1 MKHLR
6 IGSKSWVLGLWSWA
20 FSFLG
25 ITGGIGLGSKCQK
38 GPRPKVQDPR
48 PKTKDH
54 LPEDIVLEEAFP
66 LLGKFL
72 FVFIRVSVLLTVA
85 VTFSS
90 APQAQTKL
98 LRFPDIRAD
107 RVVFTYGGDLWT
119 APSTGGS
126 ATHLTTHP
134 GVELFGKFS
143 PDGKWIAFTGQYDGD
158 EQVYVIPTTGGEP
171 RQLTFYPARG
181 PLAPRWG
188 WDNQV
193 FGWSKDGKRI
203 FFRSLRDS
211 WALPIA
217 RLYSVSVDGGPAEA
231 LPMPTAGSGDFSP
244 SGEEIV
250 YSPQSRDFRSEKR
263 YSGGQANQLYIFDLK
278 TNTAKRI
285 TEGPRPTR
293 DAMWIGD
300 TIFYNSD
307 RDGHFNL
314 YAYSVSSGKSTQVT
328 SNRPWDVRWPSS
340 DNEGQIVYELNGE
353 LQVLDAKSR
362 KSTPISINVPDEGN
376 ARRPSRVPA
385 GNLIESVGLSPK
397 GERVLFA
404 ARGDVFSAPIE
415 KGPTRNLTHSS
426 GAHDKWPSWSP
437 DGSQIAF
444 VSDITGEEEIYITPQ
459 DGLKPA
465 EQITRGG
472 AAMRYAPEWAP
483 DGKRI
488 AFSDKDGKV
497 YVLTLADRKLTE
509 IADSPRGQ
517 IRDYVWSPRGNFL
530 AFSMANANQ
539 FSSVYIWSAGDG
551 QLRRLTDD
559 FFNSYNP
566 SWDPQGNYLYY
577 LSDREFAPQIS
588 NIEFNYATNRP
599 TYIYAMALRKD
610 VKHPFPPESDEVTVA
625 RPDETPR
632 PAASPSPADKPAETP
647 AAEPKPEAAA
657 KLPANL
663 VIDFDGISNR
673 VARVPLG
680 ADNYGGLSAKTG
692 HLLYIVGG
700 AGYYGRQG
708 DRNASLRI
716 YALKDRKETTLAEDI
731 RGYVL
736 SDDGSKVLVAQ
747 GPNYN
752 LYDATPAGERTR
764 KAVATSGLFV
774 DRVPVEEWNQ
784 IFNEVWRRYR
794 DWFYVSNM
802 HGYDWV
808 ALREQYK
815 PLLKYVA
822 HRSDLNYVI
831 SEMIAELTVQHA
843 YIDGGDFQIPP
854 RPRSGLPGARFELDK
869 QAGRYR
875 ISKIFSGENE
885 EDIYRSPLR
894 EVGVNASVGDYVLAI
909 DGEEL
914 KATDDPYRLLRNKA
928 DNPVQLTLNRTPSL
942 QGARTVS
949 YRPVTDEQN
958 LIYLDWVDSN
968 REKVAKATGGRVG
981 YLHVPDMGANGIR
994 EFIKWF
1000 YPQLRK
1006 EALIVDVRANGGGNV
1021 SRMLIE
1027 RLRRKV
1033 LALNY
1038 SRTNDDASTYPDGAF
1053 IGPMVA
1059 LLDENSASD
1068 GDIFPAMF
1076 REAGLGPLIGK
1087 RSWGGVVG
1095 ITNRGQ
1101 LIDGGVVNVPES
1113 GLASKNGEWIIE
1125 GYGVEPDIEVDNDP
1139 QSVISGKDPQLERA
1153 IAEVMTKLK
1162 QPVKL
1167 PRKPAPPVKTIIS
1180 TTTSHKR

>member
-1 MKHLR
+1 MFT
-6 IGSKSWVLGLWSWA
+6 KSLLALAGIFVLTTTAYS
-20 FSFLG
+20 
-25 ITGGIGLGSKCQK
+25 
-38 GPRPKVQDPR
+38 
-48 PKTKDH
+48 
-54 LPEDIVLEEAFP
+54 
-66 LLGKFL
+66 
-72 FVFIRVSVLLTVA
+72 
-85 VTFSS
+85 
-90 APQAQTKL
+90 QTKL
-98 LRFPDIRAD
+98 LRFPDIRGD
-107 RVVFTYGGDLWT
+107 RVVFTYAGDLWT
-119 APSTGGS
+119 APSSGGS
-126 ATHLTTHP
+126 AARLTSHP
-134 GVELFGKFS
+134 GVEVFGKFS
-143 PDGKWIAFTGQYDGD
+143 PDGKWVAFTGQYDGD
-158 EQVYVIPTTGGEP
+158 EQVYVVPTSGGDP

-193 FGWSKDGKRI
+193 FGWTKDSKNI
-203 FFRSLRDS
+203 IFRSLRDS
-211 WALPIA
+211 WSLPIA
-217 RLYSVSVDGGPAEA
+217 RLYKVSVDGGPATA
-231 LPMPTAGSGDFSP
+231 LPMPTAGSGDLSP
-244 SGEEIV
+244 NGDEIV

-263 YSGGQANQLYIFDLK
+263 YGGGQANQLFIFNLGS
-278 TNTAKRI
+278 NAARRI
-285 TEGPRPTR
+285 TEGPRATR

-300 TIFYNSD
+300 TIFFNSD

-314 YAYSVSSGKSTQVT
+314 YAYNVAGGRTTQVT
-328 SNRPWDVRWPSS
+328 TSRSWDVRWPSS

-353 LQVLDAKSR
+353 LVVMDARTK

-376 ARRPSRVPA
+376 WSRPSRVSA
-385 GNLIESVGLSPK
+385 ANLIESVGLSPK
-397 GERVLFA
+397 GERALFA
-404 ARGDVFSAPIE
+404 ARGDIFTAPIE
-415 KGPTRNLTHSS
+415 KGPTRNLTDSS

-444 VSDITGEEEIYITPQ
+444 ISDKSGEEEIYLIPQ
-459 DGLKPA
+459 DGSKPA
-465 EQITRGG
+465 EQITTGG
-472 AAMRYAPEWAP
+472 SAMRYQPEWAP

-497 YVLTLADRKLTE
+497 YVLTLADRK
-509 IADSPRGQ
+509 IVQVADSPRGQ
-517 IRDYVWSPRGNFL
+517 IRDYSWSPRGNFL
-530 AFSMANANQ
+530 AFTMPNDNQ
-539 FSSVYIWSAGDG
+539 FASVYVWSANDS
-551 QLRRLTDD
+551 QLRRVTDD
-559 FFNSYNP
+559 YFNSYNP
-566 SWDPQGNYLYY
+566 AWDPSGNYLYF

-625 RPDETPR
+625 KMADDSAKP
-632 PAASPSPADKPAETP
+632 PAEKPAEGAP
-647 AAEPKPEAAA
+647 AEAKPAEAKPEAAP
-657 KLPANL
+657 KPPATMN
-663 VIDFDGISNR
+663 IDFDGIMNR

-680 ADNYGGLSAKTG
+680 ADNYFGLSVKTG
-692 HLLYIVGG
+692 HLLYVTGG

-708 DRNASLRI
+708 DRNAALKI
-716 YALKDRKETTLAEDI
+716 YSIKDRKETNLVDDI
-731 RGYVL
+731 RGYTL

-747 GPNYN
+747 GPGYN
-752 LYDATPAGERTR
+752 LYDATPQGERSK
-764 KAVATSGLFV
+764 KAVATNGLYV
-774 DRVPVEEWNQ
+774 DRVPTEEWNQ

-802 HGYDWV
+802 HGYDWQ
-808 ALREQYK
+808 ALREQYR
-815 PLLKYVA
+815 PMLKYVA

-831 SEMIAELTVQHA
+831 SEMIAELTIQHA

-854 RPRSGLPGARFELDK
+854 RPRAGLPGARFELDP

-875 ISKIFSGENE
+875 ISKIFHGDNS
-885 EDIYRSPLR
+885 EDIYRSPLT

-928 DNPVQLTLNRTPSL
+928 DNPVQLTINKTPSM

-949 YRPVTDEQN
+949 YRPITDEQN
-958 LIYLDWVDSN
+958 LIYMDWVAHN
-968 REKVAKATGGRVG
+968 RDKVSKATNGRVG

-994 EFIKWF
+994 EFIKWY
-1000 YPQLRK
+1000 YPQLKK

-1038 SRTNDDASTYPDGAF
+1038 SRTNDDASTYPDGVF

-1076 REAGLGPLIGK
+1076 KEAGLGPLIGK

-1113 GLASKNGEWIIE
+1113 GFASKTGEWIIE
-1125 GYGVEPDIEVDNDP
+1125 GYGVDPDIEVDNDP
-1139 QSVISGKDPQLERA
+1139 QSVIAGKDPQLERA
-1153 IAEVMTKLK
+1153 IAEVMAKLK
-1162 QPVKL
+1162 TPVKL
-1167 PRKPAPPVKTIIS
+1167 PPKPAPPVKTINNRS
-1180 TTTSHKR
+1180 TSKATEQGNN